1 MTPVLDQQ
9 SRRRHVAVPQPASS
23 VAMRWLLPS
32 LLAVALAALATPAQ
46 AQALSFDPD
55 LLGGDFTG
63 RLIQLF
69 LLITVLSLAPGIMM
83 MATCFPFMIIVLS
96 ILRQGLGVQ
105 QTPPNMMMVSL
116 ALFLTFFVMEPVFTV
131 AWDQGVRP
139 YVDGDI
145 TEEQAI
151 ERTVAPFREYM
162 ERRVAPDAAGVM
174 LELAQARV
182 DASGQ
187 MPLSALL
194 PAYMITEI
202 ERGVPVRV
210 SRLSA
215 LPGDRHR
222 GRFDPHVDGHDDAAA
237 GRDRPA
243 VQAGI
248 LYRQRRMEPDCRRD
262 GAQLR
267 QLTGAARPVRL
278 RGQLSRT

>member
-1 MTPVLDQQ
+1 MN
-9 SRRRHVAVPQPASS
+9 R
-23 VAMRWLLPS
+23 LLT
-32 LLAVALAALATPAQ
+32 LLLTIALVALATPAQ
-46 AQALSFDPD
+46 AQALSFDPE
-55 LLGGDFTG
+55 LLGGDFAG

-69 LLITVLSLAPGIMM
+69 LLITVLSLAPGILM

-116 ALFLTFFVMEPVFTV
+116 ALFLTFFVMEPVFTA

-139 YVDGDI
+139 YVDGDV

-162 ERRVAPDAAGVM
+162 EGRVAVDAAGVM

-202 ERGVPVRV
+202 ERGFQFGFLVFLPFLVIDIVVASILMSMGMMMLPPVV
-210 SRLSA
+210 IA
-215 LPGDRHR
+215 LP
-222 GRFDPHVDGHDDAAA
+222 FKLAFFTVSDGWSLIA
-237 GRDRPA
+237 GA
-243 VQAGI
+243 
-248 LYRQRRMEPDCRRD
+248 M
-262 GAQLR
+262 
-267 QLTGAARPVRL
+267 VR
-278 RGQLSRT
+278 SYAN

>member
-1 MTPVLDQQ
+1 MLRPVF
-9 SRRRHVAVPQPASS
+9 HVA
-23 VAMRWLLPS
+23 MIWLRTC
-32 LLAVALAALATPAQ
+32 LLAVALVALATPAQ
-46 AQALSFDPD
+46 AQGLSFDPD

-63 RLIQLF
+63 RLVQLF
-69 LLITVLSLAPGIMM
+69 LLITVLSLAPGILM

-116 ALFLTFFVMEPVFTV
+116 ALFLTFFVMEPVFTA

-139 YVDGDI
+139 YVDGDV
-145 TEEQAI
+145 TEQQAI

-174 LELAQARV
+174 LELARARV

-202 ERGVPVRV
+202 ERGFQFGFLVFLPFLVIDIVVASILMSMGIMMLPPVV
-210 SRLSA
+210 IA
-215 LPGDRHR
+215 LP
-222 GRFDPHVDGHDDAAA
+222 FKLAFFTVSDGWSLIA
-237 GRDRPA
+237 GA
-243 VQAGI
+243 
-248 LYRQRRMEPDCRRD
+248 M
-262 GAQLR
+262 
-267 QLTGAARPVRL
+267 VR
-278 RGQLSRT
+278 SYAN

>member
-1 MTPVLDQQ
+1 MLDQQ
-9 SRRRHVAVPQPASS
+9 PPLRHAARLQPIPDLVMHRLA
-23 VAMRWLLPS
+23 AFALALA
-32 LLAVALAALATPAQ
+32 LLALAPPAQ
-46 AQALSFDPD
+46 AQTLSFDPD

-69 LLITVLSLAPGIMM
+69 LLITVLSLAPGILM

-116 ALFLTFFVMEPVFTV
+116 ALFLTLFVMEPVFTA

-162 ERRVAPDAAGVM
+162 ERRVAADAANVM
-174 LELAQARV
+174 LELAQNRV
-182 DASGQ
+182 DASGR

-202 ERGVPVRV
+202 ERGFQFGFLVFLPFLVIDIVVASILMSMGMMMLPPVV
-210 SRLSA
+210 IA
-215 LPGDRHR
+215 LP
-222 GRFDPHVDGHDDAAA
+222 FKLAFFTVSDGWSLIA
-237 GRDRPA
+237 GA
-243 VQAGI
+243 
-248 LYRQRRMEPDCRRD
+248 M
-262 GAQLR
+262 
-267 QLTGAARPVRL
+267 VR
-278 RGQLSRT
+278 SYAN